1 MRVKSAHVATIV
13 ASVVG
18 VVVVGSVVLLLLVWF
33 VVSVVV
39 SVGNVG
45 EIVVAVAKR
54 EFVLLQT
61 LDKPFHI
68 G

>member
-1 MRVKSAHVATIV
+1 MWTRSAHVATIV
-13 ASVVG
+13 VSVAG
-18 VVVVGSVVLLLLVWF
+18 VGSVVA
-33 VVSVVV
+33 VVGGVVV
-39 SVGNVG
+39 FVGNVG
-45 EIVVAVAKR
+45 GMAVAVAKR

>member
-1 MRVKSAHVATIV
+1 MWTRSAHVATIM
-13 ASVVG
+13 ASVAG
-18 VVVVGSVVLLLLVWF
+18 M
-33 VVSVVV
+33 VV

>member
-1 MRVKSAHVATIV
+1 MWTRSAHVATIV
-13 ASVVG
+13 AGVAGVAIVGG
-18 VVVVGSVVLLLLVWF
+18 VVAVVGSVVVF
-33 VVSVVV
+33 
-39 SVGNVG
+39 VGNVG
-45 EIVVAVAKR
+45 GIAVAVAKR

>member
-1 MRVKSAHVATIV
+1 MAIV
-13 ASVVG
+13 GG
-18 VVVVGSVVLLLLVWF
+18 VVAVVGSVVVF
-33 VVSVVV
+33 
-39 SVGNVG
+39 VGNVG
-45 EIVVAVAKR
+45 GIAVAVAKR

>member
-1 MRVKSAHVATIV
+1 VWLLWA
-13 ASVVG
+13 
-18 VVVVGSVVLLLLVWF
+18 VLLLLLWF
-33 VVSVVV
+33 VISVVV
-39 SVGNVG
+39 FVGNVG

>member
-1 MRVKSAHVATIV
+1 MWTRSSLVATIV
-13 ASVVG
+13 VSVA
-18 VVVVGSVVLLLLVWF
+18 VVGSVVVF
-33 VVSVVV
+33 
-39 SVGNVG
+39 VGNVG
-45 EIVVAVAKR
+45 GIAVAVAKR